1 MGLFDFIKKN
11 PSVDTSRLPEFENS
25 GQSPESF
32 SNFTFSRGI
41 VDRNG
46 PSNEIQ
52 EATRSQ
58 LARNGIQLYPE
69 KPKEE
74 SSSELV
80 RSATDTSM
88 MKTDFQPKSSS
99 DVFEELLRK
108 RYQESE
114 DSLKRQRAAEFWGN
128 LANLFG
134 QTVSSAAGARMFSP
148 IKSNTQQYNQAIDR
162 LRDSYND
169 TLLNYNLYTARA
181 ERAAKAEQDKI
192 NLKFERDKAIAEIQ
206 ANLKAGLIDKQKA
219 ADLEKQARKAKDAKE
234 LEGVKND
241 FRMKLARYNQGAATG
256 RTKMNNEAA
265 MEREKYRQQE
275 IAKRNGNAGS
285 SSGKKKK
292 YPKMKF
298 GHDGAVTYDLNKD
311 TDVARMYNEG
321 VRIGYFPQQFND
333 STKKGM
339 TIDDMREAILT
350 ATDDKRP
357 VHDRQQGWSLRDN
370 NNNGWSLK
378 DIE

>member
-11 PSVDTSRLPEFENS
+11 PSVDTSRLPEFENY

-32 SNFTFSRGI
+32 SNFQFSR
-41 VDRNG
+41 
-46 PSNEIQ
+46 SNQGVKPDKTKVEQPVTPVSSAEQVRAATNQAMQ
-52 EATRSQ
+52 EQT
-58 LARNGIQLYPE
+58 E
-69 KPKEE
+69 KKP
-74 SSSELV
+74 
-80 RSATDTSM
+80 TTPD
-88 MKTDFQPKSSS
+88 
-99 DVFEELLRK
+99 DVFTALLRE

-169 TLLNYNLYTARA
+169 TLLNYNLSTARA

-206 ANLKAGLIDKQKA
+206 ANLKAGIIDKQKA

-298 GHDGAVTYDLNKD
+298 GQDGILYDLNND

-321 VRIGYFPQQFND
+321 IVIGYFPKD
-333 STKKGM
+333 LDKM
-339 TIDDMREAILT
+339 TIDEMRQAILT
-350 ATDDKRP
+350 STDDVRKVSSNRKKTSSGKEAP
-357 VHDRQQGWSLRDN
+357 YITNENKTPWL
-370 NNNGWSLK
+370 
-378 DIE
+378 

>member
-11 PSVDTSRLPEFENS
+11 PSVDTSRLPEFENY

-32 SNFTFSRGI
+32 SNFQFSR
-41 VDRNG
+41 
-46 PSNEIQ
+46 SNQGVKPDKTKVEQPVIPVSSAEQVRAATNQAMQ
-52 EATRSQ
+52 EQT
-58 LARNGIQLYPE
+58 E
-69 KPKEE
+69 KKP
-74 SSSELV
+74 
-80 RSATDTSM
+80 TTPD
-88 MKTDFQPKSSS
+88 
-99 DVFEELLRK
+99 DVFTALLRE

-169 TLLNYNLYTARA
+169 TLLNYNLSTARA

-298 GHDGAVTYDLNKD
+298 GQDGILYDLNND

-321 VRIGYFPQQFND
+321 IVIGYFPKD
-333 STKKGM
+333 LDKM
-339 TIDDMREAILT
+339 TIDEMRQAILT
-350 ATDDKRP
+350 STDDVRKVSSNRKKTSSGKEAP
-357 VHDRQQGWSLRDN
+357 YITNENKTPWL
-370 NNNGWSLK
+370 
-378 DIE
+378 

>member
-11 PSVDTSRLPEFENS
+11 PSVDTSRLPEFENY

-32 SNFTFSRGI
+32 SNFQFSR
-41 VDRNG
+41 
-46 PSNEIQ
+46 SNQGVKPDKTKVEQPVTPVSSAEQVRAATNQAMQ
-52 EATRSQ
+52 EQT
-58 LARNGIQLYPE
+58 E
-69 KPKEE
+69 KKP
-74 SSSELV
+74 
-80 RSATDTSM
+80 TTPD
-88 MKTDFQPKSSS
+88 
-99 DVFEELLRK
+99 DVFTALLRE

-169 TLLNYNLYTARA
+169 TLLNYNLSTARA

-292 YPKMKF
+292 YPRMKF
-298 GHDGAVTYDLNKD
+298 GQDGILYDLNND

-321 VRIGYFPQQFND
+321 IVIGYFPKD
-333 STKKGM
+333 LDKM
-339 TIDDMREAILT
+339 TIDEMRQAILT
-350 ATDDKRP
+350 STDDVRKVSSNRKKTSSGKEAP
-357 VHDRQQGWSLRDN
+357 YITNENKTPWL
-370 NNNGWSLK
+370 
-378 DIE
+378 

>member
-11 PSVDTSRLPEFENS
+11 PSVDTSRLPEFENY

-32 SNFTFSRGI
+32 SNFQFSR
-41 VDRNG
+41 
-46 PSNEIQ
+46 SNQGVKPDKTKVEQPVIPVSSAEQVRAATNQAMQ
-52 EATRSQ
+52 EQT
-58 LARNGIQLYPE
+58 E
-69 KPKEE
+69 KKP
-74 SSSELV
+74 
-80 RSATDTSM
+80 TTPD
-88 MKTDFQPKSSS
+88 
-99 DVFEELLRK
+99 DVFTTLLRE

-169 TLLNYNLYTARA
+169 TLLNYNFSTARA

-241 FRMKLARYNQGAATG
+241 FRIKLARYNQGAATG

-292 YPKMKF
+292 YPRMKF
-298 GHDGAVTYDLNKD
+298 GQDGILYDLNND

-321 VRIGYFPQQFND
+321 IVIGYFPKD
-333 STKKGM
+333 LDKM
-339 TIDDMREAILT
+339 TIDEMRQAILT
-350 ATDDKRP
+350 STDDVRKVSSNRKKTSSGKEAP
-357 VHDRQQGWSLRDN
+357 YITNENKTPWL
-370 NNNGWSLK
+370 
-378 DIE
+378 

>member
-11 PSVDTSRLPEFENS
+11 PSVDTSRLPEFENY

-32 SNFTFSRGI
+32 SNFQFSR
-41 VDRNG
+41 
-46 PSNEIQ
+46 SNQGVKPDKTKVEQPVIPVSSAEQVRAATNQAMQ
-52 EATRSQ
+52 EQT
-58 LARNGIQLYPE
+58 E
-69 KPKEE
+69 KKP
-74 SSSELV
+74 
-80 RSATDTSM
+80 TTPD
-88 MKTDFQPKSSS
+88 
-99 DVFEELLRK
+99 DVFTALLRE

-128 LANLFG
+128 LAKLFG
-134 QTVSSAAGARMFSP
+134 QTVASAAGARIFKP
-148 IKSNTQQYNQAIDR
+148 INSNTQQYNRAIDR

-192 NLKFERDKAIAEIQ
+192 NLKFKRDRELAEIQ
-206 ANLKAGLIDKQKA
+206 ANLKAGLIDKQTA
-219 ADLEKQARKAKDAKE
+219 ADLTKAANKAKTEKE
-234 LEGVKND
+234 LEELKHKHD
-241 FRMKLARYNQGAATG
+241 MELAEYNQGAATG
-256 RTKMNNEAA
+256 RTIIDNEAS
-265 MEREKYRQQE
+265 MELEKYRQGE
-275 IAKRNGNAGS
+275 ISKRNGNAGS

-333 STKKGM
+333 PTKNGM

>member
-11 PSVDTSRLPEFENS
+11 PSVDTSRLPEFENY

-32 SNFTFSRGI
+32 SNFQFSR
-41 VDRNG
+41 
-46 PSNEIQ
+46 SNQGVKPDKTKVEQPVIPVSSAEQVRAATNQAMQ
-52 EATRSQ
+52 EQT
-58 LARNGIQLYPE
+58 E
-69 KPKEE
+69 KKP
-74 SSSELV
+74 
-80 RSATDTSM
+80 TTPD
-88 MKTDFQPKSSS
+88 
-99 DVFEELLRK
+99 DVFTALLRE

-169 TLLNYNLYTARA
+169 TLLNYNLSTARA

-192 NLKFERDKAIAEIQ
+192 NLKFERDKALAEIQ

-292 YPKMKF
+292 YPRMKF
-298 GHDGAVTYDLNKD
+298 GQDGILYDLNND

-321 VRIGYFPQQFND
+321 VVIGYFPKD
-333 STKKGM
+333 LDKM
-339 TIDDMREAILT
+339 TIDEMRQAILT
-350 ATDDKRP
+350 STDDVRKVSSNRKKTSSGKEAP
-357 VHDRQQGWSLRDN
+357 YITNENKTPWL
-370 NNNGWSLK
+370 
-378 DIE
+378 

>member
-11 PSVDTSRLPEFENS
+11 PSVDTSRLPEFGNY

-32 SNFTFSRGI
+32 SNFQFSR
-41 VDRNG
+41 
-46 PSNEIQ
+46 SNQGVKPDKTKVEQPVIPVSSAEQ
-52 EATRSQ
+52 VRAATNQ
-58 LARNGIQLYPE
+58 AMQKHTE
-69 KPKEE
+69 KKP
-74 SSSELV
+74 
-80 RSATDTSM
+80 TTPD
-88 MKTDFQPKSSS
+88 
-99 DVFEELLRK
+99 DVFTALLRE

-162 LRDSYND
+162 MRDSYND

-192 NLKFERDKAIAEIQ
+192 NLKFERDKALAEIQ

-292 YPKMKF
+292 YPRMKF
-298 GHDGAVTYDLNKD
+298 GQDGILYDLNND

-321 VRIGYFPQQFND
+321 VVIGYFPKD
-333 STKKGM
+333 LDKM
-339 TIDDMREAILT
+339 TIDEMRQAILT
-350 ATDDKRP
+350 STGDVRKVSSNRKKTSSGKEAPYITNENKTP
-357 VHDRQQGWSLRDN
+357 WL
-370 NNNGWSLK
+370 
-378 DIE
+378 

>member
-11 PSVDTSRLPEFENS
+11 PSVDTSRLPEFENY

-32 SNFTFSRGI
+32 SNFRFSR
-41 VDRNG
+41 
-46 PSNEIQ
+46 SNQGVKPDKTKVEQPVLPVSSAEQVRAATNQAMQ
-52 EATRSQ
+52 EQ
-58 LARNGIQLYPE
+58 
-69 KPKEE
+69 
-74 SSSELV
+74 
-80 RSATDTSM
+80 TDT
-88 MKTDFQPKSSS
+88 KPTTPD
-99 DVFEELLRK
+99 DVFTELLRK

-114 DSLKRQRAAEFWGN
+114 DSLKRQRVAEFWGN

-169 TLLNYNLYTARA
+169 TLLNYNLSTARA
-181 ERAAKAEQDKI
+181 ERAAKAEKDKI
-192 NLKFERDKAIAEIQ
+192 NLKFERDKTLAEIQ
-206 ANLKAGLIDKQKA
+206 ANLKAGIIDKQKA

-292 YPKMKF
+292 YPRMKF
-298 GHDGAVTYDLNKD
+298 GQDGILYDLNND

-321 VRIGYFPQQFND
+321 AVIGYFPKNLD
-333 STKKGM
+333 NM
-339 TIDDMREAILT
+339 TIDEMRQAILT
-350 ATDDKRP
+350 STDDVRKVSSNRKKASSGKEAP
-357 VHDRQQGWSLRDN
+357 YITNENKTPWL
-370 NNNGWSLK
+370 
-378 DIE
+378 

>member
-11 PSVDTSRLPEFENS
+11 PSVDTSRLPEFENY

-32 SNFTFSRGI
+32 SNFQFSR
-41 VDRNG
+41 
-46 PSNEIQ
+46 SNQGVKPDKTKVEQPVTPVSSAEQVRAATNQAMQ
-52 EATRSQ
+52 EQT
-58 LARNGIQLYPE
+58 E
-69 KPKEE
+69 KKP
-74 SSSELV
+74 
-80 RSATDTSM
+80 TTPD
-88 MKTDFQPKSSS
+88 
-99 DVFEELLRK
+99 DVFTALLRE
-108 RYQESE
+108 RYRESE

-169 TLLNYNLYTARA
+169 TLLNYNLSTARA

-206 ANLKAGLIDKQKA
+206 ANLKAGIIDKQKA

-241 FRMKLARYNQGAATG
+241 FRIKLARYNQGAATG

-292 YPKMKF
+292 YPRMKF
-298 GHDGAVTYDLNKD
+298 GQDGILYDLNND

-321 VRIGYFPQQFND
+321 IVIGYFPKD
-333 STKKGM
+333 LDKM
-339 TIDDMREAILT
+339 TIDEMRQAILT
-350 ATDDKRP
+350 STDDVRKVSSNRKKTSSGKEAP
-357 VHDRQQGWSLRDN
+357 YITNENKTPWL
-370 NNNGWSLK
+370 
-378 DIE
+378 

>member
-1 MGLFDFIKKN
+1 MYAAFSFFTRIEK
-11 PSVDTSRLPEFENS
+11 S
-25 GQSPESF
+25 GGEYKWT
-32 SNFTFSRGI
+32 SNFQFSR
-41 VDRNG
+41 
-46 PSNEIQ
+46 SNQGVKPDKTKVEQPVIPVSSAEQVRAATNQAMQ
-52 EATRSQ
+52 EQT
-58 LARNGIQLYPE
+58 E
-69 KPKEE
+69 KKP
-74 SSSELV
+74 
-80 RSATDTSM
+80 TTPD
-88 MKTDFQPKSSS
+88 
-99 DVFEELLRK
+99 DVFTALLRE

-169 TLLNYNLYTARA
+169 TLLNYNLSTARA

-219 ADLEKQARKAKDAKE
+219 ADLEKQARKAKDAKD

-333 STKKGM
+333 PTKKGM

>member
-11 PSVDTSRLPEFENS
+11 PSVDTSRLPEFENY

-32 SNFTFSRGI
+32 EKSGGEYKWTSNFQFSR
-41 VDRNG
+41 
-46 PSNEIQ
+46 SNQGVKPDKTKVEQPVIPVSSAEQVRAATNQAMQ
-52 EATRSQ
+52 EQT
-58 LARNGIQLYPE
+58 E
-69 KPKEE
+69 KKP
-74 SSSELV
+74 
-80 RSATDTSM
+80 TTPD
-88 MKTDFQPKSSS
+88 
-99 DVFEELLRK
+99 DVFTALLRE

-169 TLLNYNLYTARA
+169 TLLNYNLSTARA

-219 ADLEKQARKAKDAKE
+219 ADLEKQARKAKDAKD

-333 STKKGM
+333 PTKKGM

>member
-11 PSVDTSRLPEFENS
+11 PSVDTSRLPEFENY

-32 SNFTFSRGI
+32 SNFQFSR
-41 VDRNG
+41 
-46 PSNEIQ
+46 SNQGVKPDKTKVEQPVIPVSSAEQVRAATNQAMQ
-52 EATRSQ
+52 EQT
-58 LARNGIQLYPE
+58 E
-69 KPKEE
+69 KKP
-74 SSSELV
+74 
-80 RSATDTSM
+80 TTPD
-88 MKTDFQPKSSS
+88 
-99 DVFEELLRK
+99 DVFTALLRE

-169 TLLNYNLYTARA
+169 TLLNYNLSTARA

-206 ANLKAGLIDKQKA
+206 ANLKAGIIDKQKA
-219 ADLEKQARKAKDAKE
+219 ADIEKQARKAKDAKE

-298 GHDGAVTYDLNKD
+298 GQDGILYDLNND

-321 VRIGYFPQQFND
+321 IVIGYFPKD
-333 STKKGM
+333 LDKM
-339 TIDDMREAILT
+339 TIDEMRQAILT
-350 ATDDKRP
+350 STDDVRKVSSNRKKTSSGKEAP
-357 VHDRQQGWSLRDN
+357 YITNENKTPWL
-370 NNNGWSLK
+370 
-378 DIE
+378 

>member
-11 PSVDTSRLPEFENS
+11 PSVDTSRLPEFENY

-32 SNFTFSRGI
+32 SNFQFSR
-41 VDRNG
+41 
-46 PSNEIQ
+46 SNQGVKPDKTKVEQPVTPVSSAEQVRAATNQAMQ
-52 EATRSQ
+52 EQT
-58 LARNGIQLYPE
+58 E
-69 KPKEE
+69 KKP
-74 SSSELV
+74 
-80 RSATDTSM
+80 TTPD
-88 MKTDFQPKSSS
+88 
-99 DVFEELLRK
+99 DVFTALLRE

-148 IKSNTQQYNQAIDR
+148 IKSNTQQYNQAIDI

-169 TLLNYNLYTARA
+169 TLLNYNLSTARA

-206 ANLKAGLIDKQKA
+206 ANLKAGIIDKQKA
-219 ADLEKQARKAKDAKE
+219 ADIEKQARKAKDAKE

-285 SSGKKKK
+285 SSGRKRK

-298 GHDGAVTYDLNKD
+298 GQDGILYDLNND

-321 VRIGYFPQQFND
+321 IVIGYFPKD
-333 STKKGM
+333 LDKM
-339 TIDDMREAILT
+339 TIDEMRQAILT
-350 ATDDKRP
+350 STDDVRKVSSNRKKTSSGKEAP
-357 VHDRQQGWSLRDN
+357 YITNENKTPWL
-370 NNNGWSLK
+370 
-378 DIE
+378 

>member
-11 PSVDTSRLPEFENS
+11 PSVDTSRLPEFENY
-25 GQSPESF
+25 GQFPESF
-32 SNFTFSRGI
+32 SNFQFSR
-41 VDRNG
+41 
-46 PSNEIQ
+46 SNQGVKPDKTKVEQPVLPVSSAEQVRAATNQAMQ
-52 EATRSQ
+52 EQT
-58 LARNGIQLYPE
+58 E
-69 KPKEE
+69 KKP
-74 SSSELV
+74 
-80 RSATDTSM
+80 TTPD
-88 MKTDFQPKSSS
+88 
-99 DVFEELLRK
+99 DVFTALLRE

-148 IKSNTQQYNQAIDR
+148 IKSNTQKYNQAIDR

-169 TLLNYNLYTARA
+169 TLLNYNLSTARA

-265 MEREKYRQQE
+265 MKREKYRQQE

-285 SSGKKKK
+285 SSGKKNK

-333 STKKGM
+333 PTKKGM

-350 ATDDKRP
+350 ATGDKRP

>member
-11 PSVDTSRLPEFENS
+11 PSVDTSRLPEFENY

-32 SNFTFSRGI
+32 SNFQFSR
-41 VDRNG
+41 
-46 PSNEIQ
+46 SNQGVKPDKTKVEQPVIPVSSAEQVRAATNQAMQ
-52 EATRSQ
+52 EQT
-58 LARNGIQLYPE
+58 E
-69 KPKEE
+69 KKP
-74 SSSELV
+74 
-80 RSATDTSM
+80 TTPD
-88 MKTDFQPKSSS
+88 
-99 DVFEELLRK
+99 DVFTALLRE

-114 DSLKRQRAAEFWGN
+114 DSLKRQRASEFWGN

-162 LRDSYND
+162 LMDSYND
-169 TLLNYNLYTARA
+169 TLLNYNLSTARA

-298 GHDGAVTYDLNKD
+298 GQDGILYDLNND

-321 VRIGYFPQQFND
+321 IVIGYFPKD
-333 STKKGM
+333 LDKM
-339 TIDDMREAILT
+339 TIDEMRQAILT
-350 ATDDKRP
+350 STDDVRKVSSNRKKTSSGKEAP
-357 VHDRQQGWSLRDN
+357 YITNENKTPCL
-370 NNNGWSLK
+370 
-378 DIE
+378 

>member
-1 MGLFDFIKKN
+1 
-11 PSVDTSRLPEFENS
+11 
-25 GQSPESF
+25 
-32 SNFTFSRGI
+32 
-41 VDRNG
+41 
-46 PSNEIQ
+46 
-52 EATRSQ
+52 
-58 LARNGIQLYPE
+58 
-69 KPKEE
+69 
-74 SSSELV
+74 
-80 RSATDTSM
+80 
-88 MKTDFQPKSSS
+88 
-99 DVFEELLRK
+99 
-108 RYQESE
+108 
-114 DSLKRQRAAEFWGN
+114 
-128 LANLFG
+128 
-134 QTVSSAAGARMFSP
+134 MFSP

-169 TLLNYNLYTARA
+169 TLLNYNLSTARA

-256 RTKMNNEAA
+256 RTKMNNEAS

-333 STKKGM
+333 PTKNGM

>member
-11 PSVDTSRLPEFENS
+11 PSVDTSRLPEFENY

-32 SNFTFSRGI
+32 SNFQFSR
-41 VDRNG
+41 
-46 PSNEIQ
+46 SNQGVKPDKTKVEQPVIPVSSAEQVRAATNQAMQ
-52 EATRSQ
+52 EQT
-58 LARNGIQLYPE
+58 E
-69 KPKEE
+69 KKP
-74 SSSELV
+74 
-80 RSATDTSM
+80 TTPD
-88 MKTDFQPKSSS
+88 
-99 DVFEELLRK
+99 DVFTALLRE

-169 TLLNYNLYTARA
+169 TLLNYNLSTARA

-292 YPKMKF
+292 YPRMKF
-298 GHDGAVTYDLNKD
+298 GQDGILYDLNND

-321 VRIGYFPQQFND
+321 VVIGYFPKD
-333 STKKGM
+333 LDKM
-339 TIDDMREAILT
+339 TIDEMRQAILT
-350 ATDDKRP
+350 STDDVRKVSSNRKKTGSGKEAP
-357 VHDRQQGWSLRDN
+357 YITNENKTPWL
-370 NNNGWSLK
+370 
-378 DIE
+378 

>member
-69 KPKEE
+69 TPKEE

-169 TLLNYNLYTARA
+169 TLLNYNLSTARA

-285 SSGKKKK
+285 SSGKKNK

-333 STKKGM
+333 PTKKGM

-350 ATDDKRP
+350 ATGDKRP

>member
-1 MGLFDFIKKN
+1 
-11 PSVDTSRLPEFENS
+11 
-25 GQSPESF
+25 
-32 SNFTFSRGI
+32 
-41 VDRNG
+41 
-46 PSNEIQ
+46 
-52 EATRSQ
+52 
-58 LARNGIQLYPE
+58 
-69 KPKEE
+69 
-74 SSSELV
+74 
-80 RSATDTSM
+80 
-88 MKTDFQPKSSS
+88 
-99 DVFEELLRK
+99 
-108 RYQESE
+108 
-114 DSLKRQRAAEFWGN
+114 
-128 LANLFG
+128 
-134 QTVSSAAGARMFSP
+134 
-148 IKSNTQQYNQAIDR
+148 
-162 LRDSYND
+162 
-169 TLLNYNLYTARA
+169 
-181 ERAAKAEQDKI
+181 
-192 NLKFERDKAIAEIQ
+192 
-206 ANLKAGLIDKQKA
+206 
-219 ADLEKQARKAKDAKE
+219 
-234 LEGVKND
+234 
-241 FRMKLARYNQGAATG
+241 MKLARYNQGAATG

-285 SSGKKKK
+285 GKKNK

-333 STKKGM
+333 PTKKGM

>member
-11 PSVDTSRLPEFENS
+11 PSVDTSRLPEFENY

-32 SNFTFSRGI
+32 SNFQFSR
-41 VDRNG
+41 
-46 PSNEIQ
+46 SNQGVKPDKTKVEQPVIPVSSAEQVRAATNQIMQ
-52 EATRSQ
+52 EQ
-58 LARNGIQLYPE
+58 PE
-69 KPKEE
+69 PQKQTTADD
-74 SSSELV
+74 LF
-80 RSATDTSM
+80 TT
-88 MKTDFQPKSSS
+88 
-99 DVFEELLRK
+99 LLNN
-108 RYQESE
+108 RYKESE
-114 DSLKRQRAAEFWGN
+114 ESLKRQRAASFWGN
-128 LANLFG
+128 LAKLFG
-134 QTVSSAAGARMFSP
+134 QTVASAAGARIFKP
-148 IKSNTQQYNQAIDR
+148 INSNTQQYNRAIDR

-192 NLKFERDKAIAEIQ
+192 NLKFERDKALAEIQ
-206 ANLKAGLIDKQKA
+206 ANLKAGIIDKQKA

-241 FRMKLARYNQGAATG
+241 SRMKLARYNQGAATG
-256 RTKMNNEAA
+256 RAKMNNEAA
-265 MEREKYRQQE
+265 MEREKYRHQE

-285 SSGKKKK
+285 SSGKKTK

-333 STKKGM
+333 PTKKGM

>member
-11 PSVDTSRLPEFENS
+11 PSVDTSRLPEFENY

-32 SNFTFSRGI
+32 SNFQFSR
-41 VDRNG
+41 
-46 PSNEIQ
+46 SNQGVKPDKTKVEQPVTPVSSAEQVRAATNQAMQ
-52 EATRSQ
+52 EQT
-58 LARNGIQLYPE
+58 E
-69 KPKEE
+69 KKP
-74 SSSELV
+74 
-80 RSATDTSM
+80 TTPD
-88 MKTDFQPKSSS
+88 
-99 DVFEELLRK
+99 DVFTALLRE

-169 TLLNYNLYTARA
+169 TLLNYNLSTARA

-292 YPKMKF
+292 YPRMKF
-298 GHDGAVTYDLNKD
+298 GQDGILYDLNND

-321 VRIGYFPQQFND
+321 IVIGYFPKD
-333 STKKGM
+333 LDKM
-339 TIDDMREAILT
+339 TIDKMRQAILT
-350 ATDDKRP
+350 STDDVRKVSSNRKKTSSGKEAP
-357 VHDRQQGWSLRDN
+357 YITNENKTPWL
-370 NNNGWSLK
+370 
-378 DIE
+378 

>member
-11 PSVDTSRLPEFENS
+11 PVADPSILPAFENN
-25 GQSPESF
+25 GQSTESF
-32 SNFTFSRGI
+32 SNFRFSRSNQG
-41 VDRNG
+41 VEPDKTKVEQPVVPVS
-46 PSNEIQ
+46 PSEQVRAATNKVMQ
-52 EATRSQ
+52 EQ
-58 LARNGIQLYPE
+58 PE
-69 KPKEE
+69 PQNQTT
-74 SSSELV
+74 
-80 RSATDTSM
+80 AD
-88 MKTDFQPKSSS
+88 
-99 DVFEELLRK
+99 DVFTTLLNN
-108 RYQESE
+108 RYKESE
-114 DSLKRQRAAEFWGN
+114 ESLKRQRAADFWGN
-128 LANLFG
+128 FAKLFG
-134 QTVSSAAGARMFSP
+134 HTISLAAGARIFKP

-169 TLLNYNLYTARA
+169 TLLNYNLSTARA

-292 YPKMKF
+292 YPRMKF
-298 GHDGAVTYDLNKD
+298 GQDGILYDLNND

-321 VRIGYFPQQFND
+321 VVIGYFPKD
-333 STKKGM
+333 LDKM
-339 TIDDMREAILT
+339 TIDEMRQAILT
-350 ATDDKRP
+350 STDDVRKVSSNRKKTSSGKEAP
-357 VHDRQQGWSLRDN
+357 YITNENKTPWL
-370 NNNGWSLK
+370 
-378 DIE
+378 

>member
-11 PSVDTSRLPEFENS
+11 PSVDTSRLPEFENY

-32 SNFTFSRGI
+32 SNFQFSRGI
-41 VDRNG
+41 VDRNNS
-46 PSNEIQ
+46 SNEIQ

-58 LARNGIQLYPE
+58 LAKNGIQLYPE
-69 KPKEE
+69 TPKEE

-80 RSATDTSM
+80 RRATDTSM
-88 MKTDFQPKSSS
+88 MKTDFQPKSSP
-99 DVFEELLRK
+99 DVFEELLKK

-134 QTVSSAAGARMFSP
+134 QTVASAAGARMFSP

-169 TLLNYNLYTARA
+169 TLLNYNLSTARA

-192 NLKFERDKAIAEIQ
+192 NLKFERDKALAEIQ
-206 ANLKAGLIDKQKA
+206 ANLKAGIIDKQKA

-285 SSGKKKK
+285 LSGKKKK

-333 STKKGM
+333 PTKKGM

-357 VHDRQQGWSLRDN
+357 VHGRQKGWSLRDN

>member
-11 PSVDTSRLPEFENS
+11 PSVDTSRLPEFENY

-32 SNFTFSRGI
+32 SNFQFSR
-41 VDRNG
+41 
-46 PSNEIQ
+46 SNQGVKPDKTKVEQPVIPVSSAEQVRAATNQAMQ
-52 EATRSQ
+52 EQT
-58 LARNGIQLYPE
+58 E
-69 KPKEE
+69 KKP
-74 SSSELV
+74 
-80 RSATDTSM
+80 TTPD
-88 MKTDFQPKSSS
+88 
-99 DVFEELLRK
+99 DVFTALLRE

-169 TLLNYNLYTARA
+169 TLLNYNLSTARA

-241 FRMKLARYNQGAATG
+241 FRMKLARYNQGTATG

-292 YPKMKF
+292 YPRMKF
-298 GHDGAVTYDLNKD
+298 GQDGILYDLNND

-321 VRIGYFPQQFND
+321 IVIGYFPKD
-333 STKKGM
+333 LDKM
-339 TIDDMREAILT
+339 TIDEMRQAILT
-350 ATDDKRP
+350 STDDVRKVSSNRKKTSSGKEAP
-357 VHDRQQGWSLRDN
+357 YITNENKTPWL
-370 NNNGWSLK
+370 
-378 DIE
+378 

>member
-11 PSVDTSRLPEFENS
+11 PSVDTSRLPEFENY

-32 SNFTFSRGI
+32 SNFQFSR
-41 VDRNG
+41 
-46 PSNEIQ
+46 SNQGVKPDKTKVEQPVTPVSSAEQVRAATNQAMQ
-52 EATRSQ
+52 EQT
-58 LARNGIQLYPE
+58 E
-69 KPKEE
+69 KKP
-74 SSSELV
+74 
-80 RSATDTSM
+80 TTPD
-88 MKTDFQPKSSS
+88 
-99 DVFEELLRK
+99 DVFTALLRE

-169 TLLNYNLYTARA
+169 TLLNYNLSTARA

-292 YPKMKF
+292 YPRMKF
-298 GHDGAVTYDLNKD
+298 GQDGILYDLNND

-321 VRIGYFPQQFND
+321 VVIGYFPKD
-333 STKKGM
+333 LDKM
-339 TIDDMREAILT
+339 TIDEMRQAILT
-350 ATDDKRP
+350 STDDVRKVSSNRKKTSSGKEAP
-357 VHDRQQGWSLRDN
+357 YITNENKTPWL
-370 NNNGWSLK
+370 
-378 DIE
+378 

>member
-11 PSVDTSRLPEFENS
+11 PSVDTSRLPEFENY

-32 SNFTFSRGI
+32 SNFQFSR
-41 VDRNG
+41 
-46 PSNEIQ
+46 SNQGVKPDKTKVEQPVIPVSSAEQVRAATNQAMQ
-52 EATRSQ
+52 EQT
-58 LARNGIQLYPE
+58 E
-69 KPKEE
+69 KKP
-74 SSSELV
+74 
-80 RSATDTSM
+80 TTPD
-88 MKTDFQPKSSS
+88 
-99 DVFEELLRK
+99 DVFTALLRE

-114 DSLKRQRAAEFWGN
+114 DSIKRQRAAEFWGN

-169 TLLNYNLYTARA
+169 TLLNYNLSTARA

-192 NLKFERDKAIAEIQ
+192 NLKFERDKALAEIQ

-292 YPKMKF
+292 YPRMKF
-298 GHDGAVTYDLNKD
+298 GQDGILYDLNND

-321 VRIGYFPQQFND
+321 VVIGYFPKNLD
-333 STKKGM
+333 NM
-339 TIDDMREAILT
+339 TIDEMRQAILT
-350 ATDDKRP
+350 STDDVRKVSSNRKKASSGKEAP
-357 VHDRQQGWSLRDN
+357 YITNENKTPWL
-370 NNNGWSLK
+370 
-378 DIE
+378 

>member
-1 MGLFDFIKKN
+1 MMGLFDFIKKN
-11 PSVDTSRLPEFENS
+11 PSVDTSRLPEFENY

-32 SNFTFSRGI
+32 SNFQFSR
-41 VDRNG
+41 
-46 PSNEIQ
+46 SNQGVKPDKTKVEQPVTPVSSAEQVRAATNQAMQ
-52 EATRSQ
+52 EQT
-58 LARNGIQLYPE
+58 E
-69 KPKEE
+69 KKP
-74 SSSELV
+74 
-80 RSATDTSM
+80 TTPD
-88 MKTDFQPKSSS
+88 
-99 DVFEELLRK
+99 DVFTALLRE

-169 TLLNYNLYTARA
+169 TLLNYNLSTARA

-292 YPKMKF
+292 YPRMKF
-298 GHDGAVTYDLNKD
+298 GQDGILYDLNND

-321 VRIGYFPQQFND
+321 VVIGYFPKD
-333 STKKGM
+333 LDKM
-339 TIDDMREAILT
+339 TIDEMRQAILT
-350 ATDDKRP
+350 STDDVRKVSSNRKKTSSGKEAP
-357 VHDRQQGWSLRDN
+357 YITNENKTPWL
-370 NNNGWSLK
+370 
-378 DIE
+378 

>member
-11 PSVDTSRLPEFENS
+11 PSVDTSRLPEFENY

-32 SNFTFSRGI
+32 SNFQFSR
-41 VDRNG
+41 
-46 PSNEIQ
+46 SNQGVKPDKTKVEQPVIPVSSAEQVRAATNQAMQ
-52 EATRSQ
+52 EQT
-58 LARNGIQLYPE
+58 E
-69 KPKEE
+69 KKP
-74 SSSELV
+74 
-80 RSATDTSM
+80 TTPD
-88 MKTDFQPKSSS
+88 
-99 DVFEELLRK
+99 DVFTTLLRE

-114 DSLKRQRAAEFWGN
+114 DSIKRQRAAEFWGN

-169 TLLNYNLYTARA
+169 TLLNYNLSTARA

-192 NLKFERDKAIAEIQ
+192 NLKFERDKALAEIQ

-292 YPKMKF
+292 YPRMKF
-298 GHDGAVTYDLNKD
+298 GQDGILYDLNND

-321 VRIGYFPQQFND
+321 VVIGYFPKD
-333 STKKGM
+333 LDKM
-339 TIDDMREAILT
+339 TIDEMRQAILT
-350 ATDDKRP
+350 STDDVRKVSSNRKKTSSGKEAP
-357 VHDRQQGWSLRDN
+357 YITNENKTPWL
-370 NNNGWSLK
+370 
-378 DIE
+378 

>member
-11 PSVDTSRLPEFENS
+11 PSVDTSRLPEFENY

-32 SNFTFSRGI
+32 SNFQFSR
-41 VDRNG
+41 
-46 PSNEIQ
+46 SNQGVKPDKTKVEQPVIPVSSAEQVRAATNQAMQ
-52 EATRSQ
+52 EQT
-58 LARNGIQLYPE
+58 E
-69 KPKEE
+69 KKP
-74 SSSELV
+74 
-80 RSATDTSM
+80 TTPD
-88 MKTDFQPKSSS
+88 
-99 DVFEELLRK
+99 DVFTALLRE

-192 NLKFERDKAIAEIQ
+192 NLKFERDKALAEIQ

-275 IAKRNGNAGS
+275 IAKRNGNADS

-292 YPKMKF
+292 YPRMKF
-298 GHDGAVTYDLNKD
+298 GQDGILYDLNND

-321 VRIGYFPQQFND
+321 IVIGYFPKD
-333 STKKGM
+333 LDKM
-339 TIDDMREAILT
+339 TIDEMRQAILT
-350 ATDDKRP
+350 STDDVRKVSSNRKKTSSGKEAP
-357 VHDRQQGWSLRDN
+357 YITNENKTPWL
-370 NNNGWSLK
+370 
-378 DIE
+378 